1 MVVKLMEI
9 YRDNAPQRGVYSL
22 REVFV
27 NPEHIVCLRLE
38 PKYKR
43 MLNEGVL
50 PEGLDQR
57 QEFTRVYMNRGQLG
71 LDMVVV
77 GAPETIEQKVRSD
90 KRKILKG

>member
-9 YRDNAPQRGVYSL
+9 YRENTPQRGEYSL

-38 PKYKR
+38 PTYKR
-43 MLNEGVL
+43 MLNEGIL

-77 GAPETIEQKVRSD
+77 GAPEMIEQKVRGG
-90 KRKILKG
+90 KRKVLKG